1 MTIDQLEPILHAV
14 QRAAALCRRVQQE
27 EAATTL
33 TKGDKSPVTVA
44 DFGSQALICHGL
56 AETFGGAVHVI
67 GEEQSDSLRSDPDG
81 PLARRIAAYV
91 SEQMPSLAPRD
102 VWDAIDIGGKRTYA
116 DDFWTLDPID
126 GTKGFLRNEQYAI
139 ALAHLTH
146 GKVDAAIL
154 GCPNLIAPDGST
166 GCIIVATGEP
176 GLFWTSTE
184 NTATWSPLLPLTTP
198 ERRFCES
205 VESAHSDQSASV
217 QIASKLA
224 ITAPPIRM
232 DSQAKYATVARGE
245 ACVYLR
251 LPTRPGY
258 VEKIWDHAAG
268 SRIVEAAGGTVTD
281 MYGSPLDFTHGAGLE
296 KNKGVIA
303 THGIAHAQVI
313 EAIGETIQPS

>member
-1 MTIDQLEPILHAV
+1 MTIDELAPILRAV
-14 QRAAALCRRVQQE
+14 QRAAALCQRVQQE

-56 AETFGGAVHVI
+56 AEAFGGAVHVI
-67 GEEQSDSLRSDPDG
+67 GEEQSESLRRDPDG
-81 PLARRIAAYV
+81 PLARRIATYV
-91 SEQMPSLAPRD
+91 AEQMPSLTPSD

-139 ALAHLTH
+139 ALAHLKD

-154 GCPNLIAPDGST
+154 GCPNLLAPDGAT
-166 GCIIVATGEP
+166 GCIIVATDAL
-176 GLFWTSTE
+176 GLYWTST
-184 NTATWSPLLPLTTP
+184 NRSTALLPMAPSATP
-198 ERRFCES
+198 ALRFCES

-217 QIASKLA
+217 QIATTLG

-232 DSQAKYATVARGE
+232 DSQAKYATVARGD
-245 ACVYLR
+245 ASVYLR

-281 MYGSPLDFTHGAGLE
+281 MYGSPLDFTQGAGLE

-303 THGIAHAQVI
+303 TQGIDHARVI
-313 EAIGETIQPS
+313 EAIGETIQSA